1 MNNLKE
7 KLNLHEE
14 DLNEMAYERSDAID
28 RCANLGKQ
36 FIEHFRKVFESQDV
50 ESKRHWASEMQS
62 WLDDVKDIQLK
73 YNKKQITFSQLV
85 DWFFTKG
92 SSVDIIYKDSEELQ
106 DAYNEFL
113 KHIGKDYNVINALKD
128 SKLLEESLKEDIDT
142 DNISSKILNKPV
154 KFKEKEYII
163 SEVEPRDEDDI
174 IITMKAK
181 DGEEKSLSLKIVSSK
196 GLISSDDE
204 EVEEIIKSFV
214 EVEDEVKEPEHK
226 EDKEEDLVKQYT
238 EQARVDF
245 RNKDKHFYT
254 LLMKQLKDGMI
265 LTDYENTYIAEY
277 NRLKNDAIA
286 TGARNLRQTI
296 ASTYP
301 GDVDELV
308 AWLRDAVKN
317 ITVQISDVNSESTKK
332 LIDALNARDGT
343 DYKPQESD
351 NREGDHY
358 KIYLTSDEKI
368 MSRMPKEVYSWTAKK
383 NSGRYGSGEEQSD
396 AKVYLQADNA
406 LTSNPLVKD
415 LLLNYDFHLG
425 SYDKKKVEE
434 DVDSLVISGEEEIPE
449 IESQEVVN
457 VEEPTQEQ
465 VDNGMYSIISQELR
479 DTLQDIETLKSIITT
494 LNANSEEPKEDVV
507 YAINKIIDERTVHVG
522 MLQTILS
529 SFDEHTQDLIDLGKL
544 TLEEPEMVDDSG
556 TINDEVIIDNPLL
569 D

>member
-1 MNNLKE
+1 MNNLKD
-7 KLNLHEE
+7 KLT
-14 DLNEMAYERSDAID
+14 LNEELI
-28 RCANLGKQ
+28 
-36 FIEHFRKVFESQDV
+36 IE
-50 ESKRHWASEMQS
+50 
-62 WLDDVKDIQLK
+62 
-73 YNKKQITFSQLV
+73 
-85 DWFFTKG
+85 
-92 SSVDIIYKDSEELQ
+92 SVDY
-106 DAYNEFL
+106 
-113 KHIGKDYNVINALKD
+113 
-128 SKLLEESLKEDIDT
+128 ES
-142 DNISSKILNKPV
+142 ISSKLINKPV
-154 KFKEKEYII
+154 RFKDKEFII
-163 SEVEPRDEDDI
+163 VDVDARDDDATISLKSE
-174 IITMKAK
+174 
-181 DGEEKSLSLKIVSSK
+181 DGEEKTLSLKIATTKKVLTSDDSEVSEI
-196 GLISSDDE
+196 LSSIIADDE
-204 EVEEIIKSFV
+204 EIEIK
-214 EVEDEVKEPEHK
+214 P
-226 EDKEEDLVKQYT
+226 EDKDSTEEVSTNLVDNYV
-238 EQARVDF
+238 EQARADF
-245 RNKDKHFYT
+245 KNKDKHFLN
-254 LLMKQLKDGMI
+254 LLMKQIKDGMV
-265 LTDYENTYIAEY
+265 LTDYENAYIAEY

-317 ITVQISDVNSESTKK
+317 ITVQISDVNNESAKK

-358 KIYLTSDEKI
+358 KIFLTSDEKI

-494 LNANSEEPKEDVV
+494 LNANSEESKEDVV

-556 TINDEVIIDNPLL
+556 TINNEVIIDNPIL